1 MTVKAV
7 LIDIDNTILDFDK
20 CADKAIKQTAEHY
33 SVILPE
39 NYFRVF
45 SECNDKLWHL
55 LEEGIITKQDIYDR
69 RWVEIF
75 KRLGIDADGVAF
87 EEMFRAKIRDI
98 AIPVDGAE
106 ELLSYLAE
114 KYPVYCASNASRERQ
129 EHRLGSIG
137 FDRYISGMFMSED
150 IGFQK
155 PAKEF
160 FFACTNALYPLKPSE
175 IVMIG
180 DSVNADIIGAKNFGL
195 KTIWF
200 NFRNEAYDEYNFTDC
215 TVNSLREIRNII

>member
-1 MTVKAV
+1 MKIKAV

-20 CADKAIKQTAEHY
+20 CADASIKKCADHFNVT
-33 SVILPE
+33 LPE
-39 NYFRVF
+39 NYYKVF

-55 LEEGIITKQDIYDR
+55 LEQGLITKQDIYDR

-75 KRLGIDADGVAF
+75 NRLGIDGDGTAF
-87 EEMFRAKIRDI
+87 EEMFRKTIRNI
-98 AIPVDGAE
+98 TIPVDGAE
-106 ELLSYLAE
+106 ELLKYLSD
-114 KYPVYCASNASRERQ
+114 KYPVYCASNASREQQ
-129 EHRLGSIG
+129 EIRLRSIG
-137 FDRYISGMFMSED
+137 FHQYITGFFMSED

-160 FFACTNALYPLKPSE
+160 FFACCEGIYPVKPSE

-180 DSVNADIIGAKNFGL
+180 DSVNADIIGAKNFGI

-200 NFRNEAYDEYNFTDC
+200 NFRNEEYNDYNFTDY
-215 TVNSLREIRNII
+215 TVTTLDEIKNIV

>member
-20 CADKAIKQTAEHY
+20 CADSAIKQCAEHFR
-33 SVILPE
+33 ITLPG
-39 NYFRVF
+39 NYYDVF

-75 KRLGIDADGVAF
+75 NRLGITADGKAF
-87 EEMFRAKIRDI
+87 DDMFREIIRDI
-98 AIPVDGAE
+98 AIPVEGAG
-106 ELLSYLAE
+106 ELLRYLSE

-129 EHRLGSIG
+129 EHRIRKSG
-137 FDRYISGMFMSED
+137 FDKFISGIFTSED

-160 FFACTNALYPLKPSE
+160 FFACTNALYPVKPSE

-180 DSVNADIIGAKNFGL
+180 DSVNADIIGAKAFGL
-195 KTIWF
+195 KAIWF
-200 NFRNEAYDEYNFTDC
+200 NKKNEEYESYNFTDFNVH
-215 TVNSLREIRNII
+215 TLKEIEDII

>member
-20 CADKAIKQTAEHY
+20 CADASIKKCAEHFNI
-33 SVILPE
+33 VLPE
-39 NYFRVF
+39 NYYEVF

-55 LEEGIITKQDIYDR
+55 LEQGIITKQDIYDR

-75 KRLGIDADGVAF
+75 LRLGIHADGIAF
-87 EEMFRAKIRDI
+87 EEMFRKAIRNI
-98 AIPVDGAE
+98 TIPVDGAE
-106 ELLSYLAE
+106 ELLKYLSE
-114 KYPVYCASNASRERQ
+114 KYPVYCASNASREQQ
-129 EHRLGSIG
+129 EIRLHSIDFHKYLSG
-137 FDRYISGMFMSED
+137 FFMSED

-160 FFACTNALYPLKPSE
+160 FFACSNALYPVKPSE

-180 DSVNADIIGAKNFGL
+180 DSKNADIIGAKNFGL

-200 NFRNEAYDEYNFTDC
+200 NFRKETYDRYNFTDYK
-215 TVNSLREIRNII
+215 VNSLDEIKNII

>member
-1 MTVKAV
+1 MTIKAV

-20 CADKAIKQTAEHY
+20 CSEEAIRQTASQY
-33 SVILPE
+33 GITLPE
-39 NYFRVF
+39 NYFEVF

-75 KRLGIDADGVAF
+75 KRLGIEADGIAF
-87 EEMFRAKIRDI
+87 DNTFREKIRNI
-98 AIPVDGAE
+98 AVPVEGAE
-106 ELLSYLAE
+106 ELLQYLSA

-129 EHRLGSIG
+129 EYRLGICG
-137 FDRYISGMFMSED
+137 FDKYLSGIFTSED

-160 FFACTNALYPLKPSE
+160 FFACVSALYPVKPSE

-200 NFRNEAYDEYNFTDC
+200 NFRNEAYDNYKFTDY
-215 TVNSLREIRNII
+215 TVLRLSDIKNIL

>member
-20 CADKAIKQTAEHY
+20 CSEESIKQCAEHFG
-33 SVILPE
+33 ITLPE
-39 NYFRVF
+39 NYFAVF

-75 KRLGIDADGVAF
+75 KRLGIDADGVSF
-87 EEMFRAKIRDI
+87 DNLFREKIREI
-98 AIPVDGAE
+98 AIPVEGAD
-106 ELLSYLAE
+106 ELLRYLSE

-129 EHRLGSIG
+129 EHRLSVCGLG
-137 FDRYISGMFMSED
+137 KYLSGIFTSED

-160 FFACTNALYPLKPSE
+160 FFACHSALYPVKASE

-180 DSVNADIIGAKNFGL
+180 DSVNADIIGAKNFGM
-195 KTIWF
+195 KAIWF
-200 NFRNEAYDEYNFTDC
+200 NYRNEAYSDYNFTDY
-215 TVNSLREIRNII
+215 TVNSIKEIMNIL

>member
-7 LIDIDNTILDFDK
+7 LIDIDNTILDFDQ
-20 CADKAIKQTAEHY
+20 CSEEAIKQSAEHFG
-33 SVILPE
+33 ITLPE
-39 NYFRVF
+39 NYFEVF

-75 KRLGIDADGVAF
+75 KRLGVDADGIAF
-87 EEMFRAKIRDI
+87 DSMFREKIREI
-98 AIPVDGAE
+98 AIPVKGAE
-106 ELLSYLAE
+106 ELLKYLSG

-129 EHRLGSIG
+129 EHRLSSCA
-137 FDRYISGMFMSED
+137 FNKYISGIFTSED

-160 FFACTNALYPLKPSE
+160 FFACASALFPVKPSE
-175 IVMIG
+175 ILMIG

-200 NFRNEAYDEYNFTDC
+200 NFRNETYDSYNFTDY
-215 TVNSLREIRNII
+215 TVNNLEEIKNIV

>member
-1 MTVKAV
+1 MTIKAV

-20 CADKAIKQTAEHY
+20 CSDEAIKQSAEHFG
-33 SVILPE
+33 ITLPE
-39 NYFRVF
+39 NYFEVF

-75 KRLGIDADGVAF
+75 KRLGVDADGIAF
-87 EEMFRAKIRDI
+87 EEMFRKKIRSI
-98 AIPVDGAE
+98 TIPVDGAE
-106 ELLSYLAE
+106 ELLHYLSG
-114 KYPVYCASNASRERQ
+114 KYPVYCASNASREQQ
-129 EHRLGSIG
+129 EIRLRSANFHQCMSG
-137 FDRYISGMFMSED
+137 FFMSED

-160 FFACTNALYPLKPSE
+160 FFACTNALYPVKPSE

-180 DSVNADIIGAKNFGL
+180 DSVNADVIGAKNFGL

-200 NFRNEAYDEYNFTDC
+200 NFRNETYDDYNFTDY
-215 TVNSLREIRNII
+215 TVNNLSEIKNIL

>member
-7 LIDIDNTILDFDK
+7 LIDIDNTILDFDR
-20 CADKAIKQTAEHY
+20 CSEEAIKQTAEQFG
-33 SVILPE
+33 ITLPE
-39 NYFRVF
+39 NYFKVF
-45 SECNDKLWHL
+45 SECNDKLWRL

-75 KRLGIDADGVAF
+75 QKLGVDADGIAF
-87 EEMFRAKIRDI
+87 EEMFRKKIRSI
-98 AIPVDGAE
+98 TIPVDGAE
-106 ELLSYLAE
+106 ELLQYLSG
-114 KYPVYCASNASRERQ
+114 KYPVYCASNASREQQ
-129 EHRLGSIG
+129 EIRLRSKN
-137 FDRYISGMFMSED
+137 FHQYISGFFMSED

-160 FFACTNALYPLKPSE
+160 FFACTNALYPIRPSE

-180 DSVNADIIGAKNFGL
+180 DSVNADIIGAKGFGL

-200 NFRNEAYDEYNFTDC
+200 NFRNEKYSDYNFTDY
-215 TVNSLREIRNII
+215 TVSKLCEIKSII

>member
-1 MTVKAV
+1 MTIKAV

-20 CADKAIKQTAEHY
+20 CSEEAIKQTAEY
-33 SVILPE
+33 FGITLPE
-39 NYFRVF
+39 NYFEVF
-45 SECNDKLWHL
+45 SECNDKLWYL
-55 LEEGIITKQDIYDR
+55 LEKGIITKQDIYDR

-75 KRLGIDADGVAF
+75 KRLGIEADGIAF
-87 EEMFRAKIRDI
+87 DNTFREKIRNI
-98 AIPVDGAE
+98 AIPVEGAE
-106 ELLSYLAE
+106 ELLQYLSE
-114 KYPVYCASNASRERQ
+114 KYPVFCASNASRERQ
-129 EHRLGSIG
+129 EYRLGTRG
-137 FDRYISGMFMSED
+137 FHKYISGIFTSED

-160 FFACTNALYPLKPSE
+160 FFACVSALYPVKPSE

-200 NFRNEAYDEYNFTDC
+200 NFRNDTYNDYNFTDY
-215 TVNSLREIRNII
+215 TVNNLADIKSII

>member
-20 CADKAIKQTAEHY
+20 CSDESIKQCAEHFGLT
-33 SVILPE
+33 LPD
-39 NYFRVF
+39 NYFNVF
-45 SECNDKLWHL
+45 SECNDKLWSL
-55 LEEGIITKQDIYDR
+55 LEQGIITKQDIYDR

-75 KRLGIDADGVAF
+75 KRLGVDADGIAF
-87 EEMFRAKIRDI
+87 EEMFREKIRDI
-98 AIPVDGAE
+98 AIPVDGAD
-106 ELLSYLAE
+106 ELLQYLSE
-114 KYPVYCASNASRERQ
+114 KFPVYCASNASRERQ
-129 EHRLGSIG
+129 EFRLGSRG
-137 FDRYISGMFMSED
+137 FDKYISGLFMSED

-160 FFACTNALYPLKPSE
+160 FFACCNALYPVKPSE
-175 IVMIG
+175 IIMIG

-200 NFRNEAYDEYNFTDC
+200 NFRNEEYDSYNFTDY
-215 TVNSLREIRNII
+215 TVNSLGEIKNII

>member
-7 LIDIDNTILDFDK
+7 LIDIDNTILDFDR
-20 CADKAIKQTAEHY
+20 CSEEAIKQSARHFGIT
-33 SVILPE
+33 LPE
-39 NYFRVF
+39 NYFEVF

-75 KRLGIDADGVAF
+75 KRLGVDADGIAF
-87 EEMFRAKIRDI
+87 EKMFREKIRSI
-98 AIPVDGAE
+98 TIPVDGAK
-106 ELLSYLAE
+106 ELLQYLSG
-114 KYPVYCASNASRERQ
+114 KYPVYCASNASREQQ
-129 EHRLGSIG
+129 EKRLRSENFHQYMSG
-137 FDRYISGMFMSED
+137 FFISED

-160 FFACTNALYPLKPSE
+160 FFACTNALYPVKPSE

-180 DSVNADIIGAKNFGL
+180 DSVNADIIGAKSFGL

-200 NFRNEAYDEYNFTDC
+200 NFRKEEYDDYNFTDY
-215 TVNSLREIRNII
+215 TVNSLGEIKNII

>member
-20 CADKAIKQTAEHY
+20 CSDESIKQCAEHFG
-33 SVILPE
+33 ITLPE
-39 NYFRVF
+39 NYFEVF
-45 SECNDKLWHL
+45 SECNDKLWSL
-55 LEEGIITKQDIYDR
+55 LEQGSISKQDIYDR

-75 KRLGIDADGVAF
+75 KRLGVQADGIAF
-87 EEMFRAKIRDI
+87 EEMFRKKIRSI
-98 AIPVDGAE
+98 TIPVDGAE
-106 ELLSYLAE
+106 ELLQYLSE
-114 KYPVYCASNASRERQ
+114 KYPVYCASNASREQQ
-129 EHRLGSIG
+129 EIRLRSKN
-137 FDRYISGMFMSED
+137 FHQYISGFFMSED

-160 FFACTNALYPLKPSE
+160 FFACTNALYPIKPSE

-200 NFRNEAYDEYNFTDC
+200 NFRNEAYSDYNFTDY
-215 TVNSLREIRNII
+215 TVNNLSEIKNIL

>member
-20 CADKAIKQTAEHY
+20 CSDEAIKQSAEHFG
-33 SVILPE
+33 ITLPE
-39 NYFRVF
+39 NYFEVF

-69 RWVEIF
+69 RWIEIF
-75 KRLGIDADGVAF
+75 KRLGVDADGIAF
-87 EEMFRAKIRDI
+87 DNMFREKIRNI

-106 ELLSYLAE
+106 ELLQYLSG

-129 EHRLGSIG
+129 EFRIASRG
-137 FDRYISGMFMSED
+137 FDKYISGIFTSED

-160 FFACTNALYPLKPSE
+160 FFACGSALYPVKPSE

-200 NFRNEAYDEYNFTDC
+200 NFRNEAYDDYNFTDY
-215 TVNSLREIRNII
+215 TVNRLEEIKNIL